1 MPGRTPA
8 IYPTDNFASVQRD
21 IMEGGFRERTMKKG
35 LVIAGVAIAVLYP
48 VTAWLMG
55 YVIERR
61 IDEFQQRLNDQN
73 PYVKVSDVSFHRGWF
88 TSDQELTLEP
98 ARLPFAAESLR
109 VTVHNTIHHGPIC
122 GLTCIGLASVDSHL
136 VFNEEMQARVAAIF
150 GGAEPLRITSRLGL
164 FGGGSAH
171 VSSPAFKDAV
181 ISGASLASD
190 GIVADSKYTGNLDTY
205 STQASVGRLSY
216 AGKDGQRFEVSNI
229 AIDVHSKRALRTLY
243 TGDSSFSI
251 GRIAY
256 GNAAGTGV
264 FTAADIRVNSHA
276 EIADG
281 FMRAEGKYNL
291 GAVQAGPVAL
301 TSTKMDISFR
311 HLDADSLERLTAQLR
326 EVNRD
331 VAIAP
336 QDRSATMLGA
346 IKAPMMSLLE
356 KQPEIGIDQIVIA
369 TAAGSSS
376 ISGSV
381 KFKPLV
387 AGDFDGDA
395 GAKALIKKVDIELD
409 VSIDDAF
416 LNSLPGGQSSTARL
430 QPFVSQ
436 GLATHDNGKFHT
448 IVGFHD
454 GQATFNGKTFGPP
467 AADKK
472 P

>member
-1 MPGRTPA
+1 
-8 IYPTDNFASVQRD
+8 
-21 IMEGGFRERTMKKG
+21 MKRG

-55 YVIERR
+55 YAIERR
-61 IDEFQQRLNDQN
+61 IDEFQQHLNDQN
-73 PYVKVSDVSFHRGWF
+73 PYVKVSGVSFHRGWF
-88 TSDQELTLEP
+88 ISDQELTLEP
-98 ARLPFAAESLR
+98 AQVAFGAGTLR

-122 GLTCIGLASVDSHL
+122 GITCIGLASVESHL
-136 VFNEEMQARVAAIF
+136 VFNEELQARVAAIF
-150 GGAEPLRITSRLGL
+150 GGAEPLSIKSRLGL
-164 FGGGSAH
+164 LGGGSTH

-181 ISGASLASD
+181 ISDASLASD
-190 GIVADSKYTGNLDTY
+190 GIAADSDYTANVDSY
-205 STQASVGRLSY
+205 STRASAPHLSY
-216 AGKDGQRFEVSNI
+216 ASKDGKRFEVSNV

-251 GRIAY
+251 GKIAY
-256 GNAAGTGV
+256 GNAMGLGA
-264 FTAADIRVNSHA
+264 FTAADVRVNSHA
-276 EIADG
+276 EIANG
-281 FMRAEGKYNL
+281 FLQAAVTYDL
-291 GAVQAGPVAL
+291 GAVQAGPVTL
-301 TSTKMDISFR
+301 TSTKMDITFR

-331 VAIAP
+331 ATITP

-356 KQPEIGIDQIVIA
+356 KQPEIGIDQMVIA
-369 TAAGSSS
+369 TATGSTA
-376 ISGSV
+376 ISGSI
-381 KFKPLV
+381 KFKQLV

-395 GAKALIKKVDIELD
+395 GAKALIKKVDVDLD

-454 GQATFNGKTFGPP
+454 GQMTFNGKTFGPP
-467 AADKK
+467 VAEKK

>member
-1 MPGRTPA
+1 
-8 IYPTDNFASVQRD
+8 
-21 IMEGGFRERTMKKG
+21 MKKG
-35 LVIAGVAIAVLYP
+35 LVIAGVVIAVLYP
-48 VTAWLMG
+48 ITAWLMG
-55 YVIERR
+55 YAIERR
-61 IDEFQQRLNDQN
+61 IDEFQQHLNDQN
-73 PYVKVSDVSFHRGWF
+73 PYVKVSGVSFHRGWF

-98 ARLPFAAESLR
+98 AQLALGAGTLR
-109 VTVHNTIHHGPIC
+109 VTVHNTIYHGPIC
-122 GLTCIGLASVDSHL
+122 GMTCIGLARVNSHL
-136 VFNEEMQARVAAIF
+136 VFSEELQTRVAAIF
-150 GGAEPLRITSRLGL
+150 GGAQPLSIDSRLGF

-190 GIVADSKYTGNLDTY
+190 GIVADSDYTANLDSY
-205 STQASVGRLSY
+205 STHASAPRLSY
-216 AGKDGQRFEVSNI
+216 TSKDGKHFEVSNV

-243 TGDSSFSI
+243 TGESSFSI
-251 GRIAY
+251 GKVAY
-256 GNAAGTGV
+256 GSTVGAGA
-264 FTAADIRVNSHA
+264 FTAADVRVNSHA
-276 EIADG
+276 EIANG
-281 FMRAEGKYNL
+281 FLQAAVKYDL

-301 TSTKMDISFR
+301 TSTKMDIAFR

-331 VAIAP
+331 TAITP

-369 TAAGSSS
+369 TAAGSST
-376 ISGSV
+376 ISGSI
-381 KFKPLV
+381 KFKQLV

-395 GAKALIKKVDIELD
+395 GAKALIKKADVDLD
-409 VSIDDAF
+409 VTIDDAF

-467 AADKK
+467 VAEKK

>member
-1 MPGRTPA
+1 M
-8 IYPTDNFASVQRD
+8 
-21 IMEGGFRERTMKKG
+21 MKRG
-35 LVIAGVAIAVLYP
+35 LVIAGVVIVALYP
-48 VTAWLMG
+48 ITAWLMG
-55 YVIERR
+55 YAIERR
-61 IDEFQQRLNDQN
+61 IDEFQQHLNDQN
-73 PYVKVSDVSFHRGWF
+73 PYVKVSGVSFHRGWF
-88 TSDQELTLEP
+88 SSDQELTLEP
-98 ARLPFAAESLR
+98 AQLALGAGTLR

-122 GLTCIGLASVDSHL
+122 GMTCIGLARVDSHL
-136 VFNEEMQARVAAIF
+136 VFNEELQARVAAIF
-150 GGAEPLRITSRLGL
+150 GGAEPLSIKSRLGL
-164 FGGGSAH
+164 FGGGSTH

-190 GIVADSKYTGNLDTY
+190 GIAADSHYTANVDSY
-205 STQASVGRLSY
+205 STRASAPRLSY
-216 AGKDGQRFEVSNI
+216 TGKDGKRFEVSNV

-251 GRIAY
+251 GKIAY
-256 GNAAGTGV
+256 GSTVGSGA
-264 FTAADIRVNSHA
+264 FTAADVRVNSHS
-276 EIADG
+276 EIANG
-281 FMRAEGKYNL
+281 FLQDAVKYDL

-301 TSTKMDISFR
+301 TSTKMDIAFR

-331 VAIAP
+331 ATITP

-346 IKAPMMSLLE
+346 IKAPMMSLLG
-356 KQPEIGIDQIVIA
+356 KQPEIGIDRIVIA

-376 ISGSV
+376 ITGSI
-381 KFKPLV
+381 KFKQLI

-395 GAKALIKKVDIELD
+395 GAKALIKKVDVDLD

-416 LNSLPGGQSSTARL
+416 LNSLPGGQSSIARL

-454 GQATFNGKTFGPP
+454 GQATFNGKSFGPP
-467 AADKK
+467 VAEKK

>member
-1 MPGRTPA
+1 
-8 IYPTDNFASVQRD
+8 
-21 IMEGGFRERTMKKG
+21 MKRG
-35 LVIAGVAIAVLYP
+35 LVITGVVIAVLYP
-48 VTAWLMG
+48 ITAWLMG
-55 YVIERR
+55 YAIESR
-61 IDEFQQRLNDQN
+61 IDKFQQDLNDQN
-73 PYVKVSDVSFHRGWF
+73 PYVKVSGVGFHRGWF

-122 GLTCIGLASVDSHL
+122 GMTCIGLARVESHL
-136 VFNEEMQARVAAIF
+136 VFNEELRARVAAIF
-150 GGAEPLRITSRLGL
+150 GGAEPLSITSRLGL

-190 GIVADSKYTGNLDTY
+190 GIVADSHYTGNLDTY
-205 STQASVGRLSY
+205 STQASAPRLSY
-216 AGKDGQRFEVSNI
+216 AGKDGKRFEVSNV
-229 AIDVHSKRALRTLY
+229 AVDVHSKRALRTLY
-243 TGDSSFSI
+243 AGDSSFSI
-251 GRIAY
+251 GKIVY
-256 GNAAGTGV
+256 GNGPGG
-264 FTAADIRVNSHA
+264 FSAADVRVDSHV

-281 FMRAEGKYNL
+281 FMQATGKYNL

-301 TSTKMDISFR
+301 TSTKMDVTFR
-311 HLDADSLERLTAQLR
+311 HLDADSLERLSAQLR

-331 VAIAP
+331 VTIAP
-336 QDRSATMLGA
+336 QDRSATILGA

-369 TAAGSSS
+369 TAGGSTA
-376 ISGSV
+376 ISGSI
-381 KFKPLV
+381 KFRQLV

-395 GAKALIKKVDIELD
+395 GAKALIKKVDVDLD
-409 VSIDDAF
+409 VSVDDAF

-454 GQATFNGKTFGPP
+454 GQTTFNGKAFGPP
-467 AADKK
+467 AAEKR

>member
-1 MPGRTPA
+1 
-8 IYPTDNFASVQRD
+8 
-21 IMEGGFRERTMKKG
+21 MKKG
-35 LVIAGVAIAVLYP
+35 LVIVGVVIAVLYP

-55 YVIERR
+55 YAIERR
-61 IDEFQQRLNDQN
+61 IDEFQRRLNDQN
-73 PYVKVSDVSFHRGWF
+73 PYVKVSGTSFHRGWF

-122 GLTCIGLASVDSHL
+122 GMACIGLARVESHL
-136 VFNEEMQARVAAIF
+136 VFNEELQARVAAIF
-150 GGAEPLRITSRLGL
+150 GGAEPLSITSRLGL

-190 GIVADSKYTGNLDTY
+190 GIVADSDYTGNLDTY
-205 STQASVGRLSY
+205 STQASAPRLSY
-216 AGKDGQRFEVSNI
+216 ASKDGKRFEVSNV
-229 AIDVHSKRALRTLY
+229 AVDVHSKRALRTLY

-251 GRIAY
+251 GRIVY
-256 GNAAGTGV
+256 GNGPGV
-264 FTAADIRVNSHA
+264 FTAADVRVNSHA

-281 FMRAEGKYNL
+281 FMQAAGKYNL

-301 TSTKMDISFR
+301 TSTKMDITFR
-311 HLDADSLERLTAQLR
+311 HLDADSLERLSAQLR

-331 VAIAP
+331 VTIAP
-336 QDRSATMLGA
+336 QDRSATILGA
-346 IKAPMMSLLE
+346 LKAPMMSLLE

-369 TAAGSSS
+369 TAAGTTA
-376 ISGSV
+376 ISGSI
-381 KFKPLV
+381 KFKQLV

-395 GAKALIKKVDIELD
+395 GAKALIKKVDVDLD

-454 GQATFNGKTFGPP
+454 GQTTFNGKTFGPP
-467 AADKK
+467 ATDKK

>member
-1 MPGRTPA
+1 MR
-8 IYPTDNFASVQRD
+8 
-21 IMEGGFRERTMKKG
+21 KG
-35 LVIAGVAIAVLYP
+35 LVIAGVVIAALYP
-48 VTAWLMG
+48 ITAWLMG
-55 YVIERR
+55 YAIERR
-61 IDEFQQRLNDQN
+61 IDEFQQHLNDQN
-73 PYVKVSDVSFHRGWF
+73 PYVKVSGVSFHRGWF
-88 TSDQELTLEP
+88 SSDQELTLEP
-98 ARLPFAAESLR
+98 AQLALGAGTLR

-122 GLTCIGLASVDSHL
+122 GMTCIGLARVDSHL
-136 VFNEEMQARVAAIF
+136 VFNEELQARVAAIF
-150 GGAEPLRITSRLGL
+150 GGAEPLSIKSRLGL
-164 FGGGSAH
+164 FGGGSTH

-190 GIVADSKYTGNLDTY
+190 GIAADSDYTANVDTY
-205 STQASVGRLSY
+205 STRASAPRLSY
-216 AGKDGQRFEVSNI
+216 TSKDGKRFEVSNV

-243 TGDSSFSI
+243 TGDLSFSI
-251 GRIAY
+251 GKIAY
-256 GNAAGTGV
+256 GSTVGPGA
-264 FTAADIRVNSHA
+264 FTAADVRVNSHS
-276 EIADG
+276 EIANG
-281 FMRAEGKYNL
+281 FLQDAVKYDL

-301 TSTKMDISFR
+301 TSTKMDVAFR

-331 VAIAP
+331 ATITP
-336 QDRSATMLGA
+336 QDRSATVLGA

-356 KQPEIGIDQIVIA
+356 KQPEIGIDRIVIA
-369 TAAGSSS
+369 TATGSTAITGS
-376 ISGSV
+376 I
-381 KFKPLV
+381 KFKQLI

-395 GAKALIKKVDIELD
+395 GAKALIKKVDVDLD

-454 GQATFNGKTFGPP
+454 GQTTFNGKTFGPP
-467 AADKK
+467 VAEKK

>member
-1 MPGRTPA
+1 MR
-8 IYPTDNFASVQRD
+8 
-21 IMEGGFRERTMKKG
+21 KG
-35 LVIAGVAIAVLYP
+35 LVIAGVVIVALYP
-48 VTAWLMG
+48 ITAWLMG
-55 YVIERR
+55 YAIERR
-61 IDEFQQRLNDQN
+61 IDEFQQHLNDQN
-73 PYVKVSDVSFHRGWF
+73 PYVKVSGVSFHRGWF
-88 TSDQELTLEP
+88 SSDQELTLEP
-98 ARLPFAAESLR
+98 AQLALGAGTLR

-122 GLTCIGLASVDSHL
+122 GMTCIGLARVDSHL
-136 VFNEEMQARVAAIF
+136 VFNEELQARVAAIF
-150 GGAEPLRITSRLGL
+150 GGAEPLSIKSRLGL
-164 FGGGSAH
+164 FGGGSTH

-190 GIVADSKYTGNLDTY
+190 GIDADSHYTANVDSY
-205 STQASVGRLSY
+205 STRASAPRLSY
-216 AGKDGQRFEVSNI
+216 TGKDGKRFEVSNV

-251 GRIAY
+251 GKIAY
-256 GNAAGTGV
+256 GSTVGSGA
-264 FTAADIRVNSHA
+264 FTAADVRVNSHS
-276 EIADG
+276 EIANG
-281 FMRAEGKYNL
+281 FLQDAVKYDL

-301 TSTKMDISFR
+301 TSTKMDIAFR

-331 VAIAP
+331 ATITP

-346 IKAPMMSLLE
+346 IKAPMMSLLG
-356 KQPEIGIDQIVIA
+356 KQPEIGIDRIVIA

-376 ISGSV
+376 ITGSI
-381 KFKPLV
+381 KFKQLI

-395 GAKALIKKVDIELD
+395 GAKALIKKVDVDLD

-416 LNSLPGGQSSTARL
+416 LNSLPGGQSSIARL

-454 GQATFNGKTFGPP
+454 GQATFNGKSFGPP
-467 AADKK
+467 VAEKK